1 MFSIHTST
9 SLTSLEFITLTPN
22 YCWDNREIPEEVLIF
37 ARQIIETNQWCMD
50 EVHINQHVNLQ
61 DNAMSHKK
69 CQEFDIILQHSQQ
82 KKNPK
87 SLMMIIQGI
96 VGTRKYY
103 LISCIKASFNMH
115 SPYGKILILLLA
127 PIGVATFNIE
137 VTTILA
143 TLKISS

>member
-1 MFSIHTST
+1 
-9 SLTSLEFITLTPN
+9 
-22 YCWDNREIPEEVLIF
+22 
-37 ARQIIETNQWCMD
+37 MD

-143 TLKISS
+143 TLKIPVKNFQHLQAHTLAVFQEEMKHIRYVLIYEMSFIWPKIFM